1 MNVTLLVLAFIRDS
15 AVANRDLAYDII
27 TYSHSPFNTTKTANH
42 NKILG
47 AKNLQTKL
55 RFRQSS

>member
-1 MNVTLLVLAFIRDS
+1 MNVTLLVLAFIGDS

-27 TYSHSPFNTTKTANH
+27 AYYHSPFNTPKTANH

-47 AKNLQTKL
+47 AKNL
-55 RFRQSS
+55 